1 MAALVEGLV
10 VVVLDVV
17 VVTGEDSVN
26 TGGWMVVVVAKLSRN
41 RKKINVNQ
49 KLFFLQGLHDNT
61 QK

>member
-26 TGGWMVVVVAKLSRN
+26 TGGWMVVVAKLSRN
-41 RKKINVNQ
+41 TKKVNVNQ